1 MFKVQPLGALGAVAA
16 LVCVVGCGSGA
27 GTTHAAS
34 LPNSGV
40 QPNDRS
46 NRVVSSRSQRYVAQL
61 RAARDQDVEQ
71 NIDNAVAR
79 GARVFR
85 VPTYVVFDPSTNS
98 SYAVAKSDIH
108 ETAQGIVVDTATG
121 PKTLSHDAKVQSH
134 PQYSYMIVR
143 GSEHDPDPATG
154 AIRVK

>member
-16 LVCVVGCGSGA
+16 LVCVVGCGNGA

-34 LPNSGV
+34 LPNTGV
-40 QPNDRS
+40 RPDDRA
-46 NRVVSSRSQRYVAQL
+46 NRVVSSRAQHYVAQL
-61 RAARDQDVEQ
+61 RAARDRTVEQ
-71 NIDNAVAR
+71 NIDDAAAH

-121 PKTLSHDAKVQSH
+121 PKTLSHNAKVSST
-134 PQYSYMIVR
+134 PQYSYTFVH
-143 GSEHDPDPATG
+143 GSEQDPDPATG
-154 AIRVK
+154 AVRVK